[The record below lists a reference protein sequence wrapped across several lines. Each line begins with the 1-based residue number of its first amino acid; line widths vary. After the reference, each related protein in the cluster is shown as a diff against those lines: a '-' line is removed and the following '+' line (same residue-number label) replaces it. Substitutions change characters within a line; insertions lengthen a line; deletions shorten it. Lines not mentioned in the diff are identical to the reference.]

1 MDQQPG
7 CSYRSS
13 SGVECFEVGDE
24 GVVDLAGEVAL
35 DAADDLGFGQALFGP
50 PFDIG
55 AGAGTEPHPD
65 DHGQVQGPVGVAVPA
80 AVQPVPAG
88 LARAGRDGGDPAQV
102 GEGGLAAEP
111 LGVLAGGCQQLA
123 GVVVADR
130 EQLQEPG
137 SGPTDEVA
145 SRWSA

>member
-1 MDQQPG
+1 
-7 CSYRSS
+7 
-13 SGVECFEVGDE
+13 VECFEVGDQ
-24 GVVDLAGEVAL
+24 GVVDLWSEVAL
-35 DAADDLGFGQALFGP
+35 DAAHDLGFGQAFLGS

-55 AGAGTEPHPD
+55 TGAGAEPHPD
-65 DHGQVQGPVGVAVPA
+65 DNGQVQRLVGVAVAA

-88 LARAGRDGGDPAQV
+88 LAGAGRDGGDSAQV
-102 GEGGLAAEP
+102 GEGGLAAQP
-111 LGVLAGGCQQLA
+111 LGVLAGGDEQLA

-145 SRWSA
+145 SRWSARVSSASSS